1 MKIRR
6 RITLQLTPLLDLL
19 LVVIFAQYIQMEQT
33 AGRQVEAAAV
43 EAQIRI
49 DAVGEEIETARK
61 ERSDADIKRLQALE
75 ELEGRDETLTDAR
88 EEIGALRARI
98 EELEISSEE
107 QRRQHREDLTR
118 LGQVAANLLRIDPA
132 LFAAT
137 MESLPADEVRNL
149 KEGFEDLRG
158 KSAEALIRHLR
169 EIDAIRKRCDLWEVH
184 IETEGRILFRLTGAD
199 EADSF
204 WAGSSEDF
212 VLKAQKVIA
221 RAAEPKSLVLILF
234 SYSDATWGVRQP
246 VEEGVDLLKIWLRE
260 EFARKA
266 FHVAHMG
273 YTLSPP

>member
-19 LVVIFAQYIQMEQT
+19 LVVIFVQYIQMQQT
-33 AGRQVEAAAV
+33 AGRQVEAAAQ
-43 EAQIRI
+43 EAQVRI
-49 DAVGEEIETARK
+49 EAVEEAIETARK
-61 ERSDADIKRLQALE
+61 ERSDADIKRLQAID
-75 ELEGRDETLTDAR
+75 ELKGRDETLAEAR
-88 EEIGALRARI
+88 NEIGALRARI

-107 QRRQHREDLTR
+107 QRRQHREDLAR
-118 LGQVAANLLRIDPA
+118 LGQIAASLLKIDPA
-132 LFAAT
+132 LFAET
-137 MESLPADEVRNL
+137 MRTLPADEVRAL

-184 IETEGRILFRLTGAD
+184 VETEGRILLGLGGD
-199 EADSF
+199 GEADSF
-204 WAGSSEDF
+204 WAGSAEDF

-234 SYSDATWGVRQP
+234 SYSDATWGVRRP
-246 VEEGVDLLKIWLRE
+246 VEEGVEKLKIWLRA
-260 EFARKA
+260 EFEGKE
-266 FHVAHMG
+266 FHLAHMG

>member
-19 LVVIFAQYIQMEQT
+19 LVVIFAQYIHMEQT
-33 AGRQVEAAAV
+33 AGRQVEAAAS
-43 EAQIRI
+43 EAQVRI
-49 DAVGEEIETARK
+49 DAIGEEIETARK
-61 ERSDADIKRLQALE
+61 ERSDADIKRLQAFE
-75 ELEGRDETLTDAR
+75 ELKGRDETLTEAR
-88 EEIGALRARI
+88 GEISALRTRVK
-98 EELEISSEE
+98 ELEISSEE

-118 LGQVAANLLRIDPA
+118 LGRIAANLLRIDPV
-132 LFAAT
+132 LFAET
-137 MESLPADEVRNL
+137 MESLPADEVRGL

-184 IETEGRILFRLTGAD
+184 IETEGRILFRFTGAD

-212 VLKAQKVIA
+212 VLKAQKGIA

-234 SYSDATWGVRQP
+234 SYSDATWGARQP
-246 VEEGVDLLKIWLRE
+246 VEEGVDLLKIWLRK
-260 EFARKA
+260 EFTGKA
-266 FHVAHMG
+266 FHVARMG
-273 YTLSPP
+273 YSLSPP